1 MEKFA
6 VITDSS
12 CDLCSEYRKSHGVDY
27 AKMMLT
33 WEENGQ
39 VVETPASLDWEVYS
53 VKEFYDVLRRGIR
66 IYTAQVTAQEFLN
79 VFEPHLE
86 KGEDVLYIATSSGFS
101 NTLHTAELLASTEL
115 KEKYP
120 ERRVVVIDSMRAGMA
135 LGSIVMEAVRMKEE
149 GKSLDETIEEI
160 EKIKLQFKEVGI
172 PDNLSYLKRAGRVK
186 ASAAFFGNM
195 MSLKPILVFSEEGS
209 NIAVKKAIGRKA
221 AFKEMANMIKEDIVD
236 PENQEIYLL
245 SGDCEQSSVDMFCK
259 AVREA
264 VNVKNIVVLPLGPN
278 IGASSGP
285 GTIIINYRGK

>member
-1 MEKFA
+1 MKKYA
-6 VITDSS
+6 IITDSS
-12 CDLCSEYRKSHGVDY
+12 CDLESTFRKENGVDY

-33 WEENGQ
+33 WEENGKIT
-39 VVETPASLDWEVYS
+39 ETPASLDWDVVS
-53 VKEFYDVLRRGIR
+53 AKEFYDILRRGVR

-79 VFEPHLE
+79 VFEPHL
-86 KGEDVLYIATSSGFS
+86 KNGEDILYIATSSGLS
-101 NTLHTAELLASTEL
+101 ATLHTAELLAKTEI

-120 ERRVVVIDSMRAGMA
+120 DRKVVVIDSMRAGMA
-135 LGSIVMEAVRMKEE
+135 LGAIVMEAVRLQKE
-149 GKSLDETIEEI
+149 GKSLEETAEEI

-186 ASAAFFGNM
+186 ASAAFFGNL

-209 NIAVKKAIGRKA
+209 NVAVKKAIGRKA

-236 PENQEIYLL
+236 PENQDIYLL
-245 SGDCEQSSVDMFCK
+245 SGDCEQINIDMFVS
-259 AVREA
+259 AVKEV
-264 VNVKNIVVLPLGPN
+264 VNVKNIVVQPLGPI